1 MDSRVSKYGSMV
13 LAIWP
18 REKKRENK
26 MKYVNVQVLQ
36 VCNYLKMKRVWISN
50 GEMYVDLNIIGNF
63 DLVEGDMVEKEE
75 EAQVGNNKRYSKMLL
90 W

>member
-18 REKKRENK
+18 REKKRKNK

-36 VCNYLKMKRVWISN
+36 VCNYLKMKRISN
-50 GEMYVDLNIIGNF
+50 GEMYVDLNVIGNF
-63 DLVEGDMVEKEE
+63 DLVERDMVEKEE

-90 W
+90 